1 MKKYYN
7 NFNSFRILQNN
18 KTLKQRHL
26 VWTYCPCFRIL
37 QNNKTLKP
45 MKKYYSNYNSFR
57 ILQNNKTLKRQIT
70 LKNTMLPHGYFVS
83 VIIVGQELKPI
94 KP

>member
-1 MKKYYN
+1 MQ
-7 NFNSFRILQNN
+7 FLVSTSFRILQNN
-18 KTLKQRHL
+18 KTLKHNAGGKY
-26 VWTYCPCFRIL
+26 TAYGFRIL

-45 MKKYYSNYNSFR
+45 LTAVERVLRCFR

-83 VIIVGQELKPI
+83 VIIVGQDLNPI

>member
-1 MKKYYN
+1 MLFAN
-7 NFNSFRILQNN
+7 
-18 KTLKQRHL
+18 
-26 VWTYCPCFRIL
+26 VVG
-37 QNNKTLKP
+37 
-45 MKKYYSNYNSFR
+45 FR

-83 VIIVGQELKPI
+83 VIIVEQDLNPI

>member
-1 MKKYYN
+1 M
-7 NFNSFRILQNN
+7 FSEL
-18 KTLKQRHL
+18 
-26 VWTYCPCFRIL
+26 CFRIL
-37 QNNKTLKP
+37 QNNKTLKLNLELLP
-45 MKKYYSNYNSFR
+45 GVKSFR

-83 VIIVGQELKPI
+83 VIIVEQDLNPI